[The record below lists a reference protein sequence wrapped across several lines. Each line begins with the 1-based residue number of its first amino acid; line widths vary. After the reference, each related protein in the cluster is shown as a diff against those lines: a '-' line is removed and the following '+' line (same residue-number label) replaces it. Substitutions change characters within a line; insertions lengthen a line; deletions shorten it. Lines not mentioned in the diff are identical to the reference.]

1 MAERA
6 AVERHLRLDTLAEVR
21 PALPA
26 VQVDAEPGVQPYAG
40 VQVWAFAIRFI
51 PKIVGI
57 GELGHAQEASAPNFL
72 PSS

>member
-1 MAERA
+1 
-6 AVERHLRLDTLAEVR
+6 
-21 PALPA
+21 
-26 VQVDAEPGVQPYAG
+26 VQPYAG